1 MGVGVTG
8 LCGYGLATGQYSYGF
23 GANIGASVHGDI
35 WGIGIGGS
43 YSRYNGQNSF
53 GFGFSGY
60 REMPKDV
67 YDFGVKDNPQN
78 KPSYCVPDTLE
89 EICRSLGFT
98 GTIGSAEWWAF
109 ISLLYQQQ
117 SLKCVRLVK
126 NEAGYYQF
134 VYPDTYEG
142 TPQMILSDVINSS
155 YKLRHE
161 KLKVILSDD
170 LFSVSS
176 SLEIS
181 ERRGSLFSFQIK
193 HADGSP
199 LDEGLVVIE
208 GDSKRK
214 WMVMETGCDGYIDTL
229 FLRSFLNSEVLVGTY
244 LNVNES
250 DMRQRIILKRGFDY
264 EMISNIPS
272 SLICGICK
280 KEKVKFDMAV
290 FDEDI
295 LEFVFEFGGFSRE
308 SCCSSKLIRISGC
321 QDMPADYCKKHIGNI
336 LVSLLDCK
344 SAEIEN
350 DNISSH

>member
-1 MGVGVTG
+1 
-8 LCGYGLATGQYSYGF
+8 
-23 GANIGASVHGDI
+23 
-35 WGIGIGGS
+35 
-43 YSRYNGQNSF
+43 
-53 GFGFSGY
+53 
-60 REMPKDV
+60 
-67 YDFGVKDNPQN
+67 
-78 KPSYCVPDTLE
+78 
-89 EICRSLGFT
+89 
-98 GTIGSAEWWAF
+98 
-109 ISLLYQQQ
+109 
-117 SLKCVRLVK
+117 
-126 NEAGYYQF
+126 
-134 VYPDTYEG
+134 
-142 TPQMILSDVINSS
+142 
-155 YKLRHE
+155 
-161 KLKVILSDD
+161 
-170 LFSVSS
+170 
-176 SLEIS
+176 
-181 ERRGSLFSFQIK
+181 
-193 HADGSP
+193 
-199 LDEGLVVIE
+199 
-208 GDSKRK
+208 
-214 WMVMETGCDGYIDTL
+214 METGCDGYIDTL